1 MVRQAFQPCHAC
13 LPMMSILTEHP
24 ANASGWGPTWV
35 CVPQQLAWRM
45 NNRVFAARNYALRHL
60 IDTWVEEYL
69 PGKDPRTPLGQ
80 DCRDA
85 VVLFGPSQPQAAAL
99 PAANRSHLP
108 RPEADSD
115 LPASAVPTAQVPGPA
130 AAGTTAATGPT
141 ADQLAAFVRRSARM
155 RGLGN
160 NPGQP

>member
-1 MVRQAFQPCHAC
+1 MPLSLC
-13 LPMMSILTEHP
+13 PILTEHP
-24 ANASGWGPTWV
+24 AYASGWGSTWV
-35 CVPQQLAWRM
+35 RVPQQLAWRM

-69 PGKDPRTPLGQ
+69 PGKDPRAPLGQ

-108 RPEADSD
+108 RPEAASG
-115 LPASAVPTAQVPGPA
+115 LPASAAPTAQMPEPA
-130 AAGTTAATGPT
+130 AAGTAAGNGPT
-141 ADQLAAFVRRSARM
+141 ADQLATLVRERARV

-160 NPGQP
+160 SPGQP